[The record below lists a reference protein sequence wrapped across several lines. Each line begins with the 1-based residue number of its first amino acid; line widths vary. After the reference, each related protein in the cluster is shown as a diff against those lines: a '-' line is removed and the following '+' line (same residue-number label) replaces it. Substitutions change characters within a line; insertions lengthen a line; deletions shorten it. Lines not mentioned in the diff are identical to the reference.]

1 MPNNN
6 KDSRGSSKSKKSRM
20 EKLAELS
27 SKLTKKRGG
36 NDGGRSDSDQ
46 SGDEVDEAGKLN
58 LKQYREM
65 LAKMYPSHY
74 MKERVEL
81 TQSPV
86 RRSKRLANQDPD
98 EENVVL
104 GVRESEETPRA
115 KGRSGRKRRPVKTKR
130 GPKSKRSK
138 SEERRDSSS
147 ESSDEE
153 EEEYEP
159 ESSSDDSVSTT
170 EAMDQMSRKGFNII
184 FMMGG
189 EGETDGDYEDEME
202 EDSEYSDEDESESDD
217 SEDESDDEALC
228 SEEGAISDAK
238 ALEQI
243 KAVLDA
249 MPEDARKNGVCKS
262 MVEEYDRLKK
272 KYEKSL
278 TKKSKKE
285 KSKNARQFK
294 GLLKEKNVMNDMQYF
309 KNKMTPAQQQLV
321 IRQLEEVK
329 EHCMVEKPYRIQLL
343 GAEIP
348 PEYKAVAYKKV
359 STLRYMEPGGGEYY
373 KMKQWVDTFMQ
384 IPFGQYKNLP
394 CTISDGIDTCS
405 EFMQRATATLD
416 DAVYGMNDAKYQIMQ
431 LVGQWITNP
440 SAAGTAL
447 AIKGPMGTGK
457 TTLVKDG
464 ISKILGRDFAFIALG
479 GATDS
484 SFLEGHSYT
493 YEGAVWGKIVD
504 ILVQSK
510 SMNPVIFLDELDKV
524 SSTPKGEEIIGI
536 LTHLTDTSQNSKF
549 HDKYF
554 SEIDFDLS
562 RCLFI
567 FSYNDESMVNP
578 ILRDRMY
585 RVETTGYKSDDKI
598 AIANK
603 YLLPKIREQVKIEE
617 GQILIPDG
625 TLAHIIEHLTE
636 DEKGVRNLKR
646 CLEIIYTKL
655 NLYRLMKPES
665 ELFNKA
671 KSIEVKFPM
680 TVTTEVVD
688 KLIEKREDK
697 PWLHGMYI

>member
-1 MPNNN
+1 MPTN
-6 KDSRGSSKSKKSRM
+6 KDTRGSSKARKSRS
-20 EKLAELS
+20 EKLAEMS
-27 SKLTKKRGG
+27 SKLTKKRAG
-36 NDGGRSDSDQ
+36 NDGGKSDSDH
-46 SGDEVDEAGKLN
+46 SEDEVDENGKLN

-65 LAKMYPSHY
+65 LAKMYPSRH
-74 MKERVEL
+74 MREKADA
-81 TQSPV
+81 TSSPI
-86 RRSKRLANQDPD
+86 RRSKRLANQDPE

-104 GVRESEETPRA
+104 GVKDKEEASPRA
-115 KGRSGRKRRPVKTKR
+115 RSNGGRKRRPVKTKR

-138 SEERRDSSS
+138 SEERKDSSS
-147 ESSDEE
+147 ESSEEDEE
-153 EEEYEP
+153 LYEQD
-159 ESSSDDSVSTT
+159 SSSDDSVSTT
-170 EAMDQMSRKGFNII
+170 EAMEQMSRKGFNII

-189 EGETDGDYEDEME
+189 EGETDEDYEDEME
-202 EDSEYSDEDESESDD
+202 EDSEYSDEEESETDD
-217 SEDESDDEALC
+217 SDYDEEEAPS
-228 SEEGAISDAK
+228 SEEGAISDVK

-243 KAVLDA
+243 KSVLDA

-262 MVEEYDRLKK
+262 MVEEYERLKK
-272 KYEKSL
+272 QYEKSL

-343 GAEIP
+343 SAEIP

-405 EFMQRATATLD
+405 EFMQKATATLD

-567 FSYNDESMVNP
+567 FSYNDESLVNP

-617 GQILIPDG
+617 GQIIIPDS
-625 TLAHIIEHLTE
+625 TLAHIIERLTE
-636 DEKGVRNLKR
+636 NEKGVRNLKR

-655 NLYRLMKPES
+655 NLYRLMKPDS

-688 KLIEKREDK
+688 KLIEKNEDK

>member
-1 MPNNN
+1 MPSS
-6 KDSRGSSKSKKSRM
+6 KDSRGSSKGRKSRM
-20 EKLAELS
+20 EKLAEMS
-27 SKLTKKRGG
+27 SKLSKKRGG
-36 NDGGRSDSDQ
+36 NDGGRSDSDN
-46 SGDEVDEAGKLN
+46 SGDEVDENGKLN

-65 LAKMYPSHY
+65 LSKIYPSRH
-74 MKERVEL
+74 MKEKVEA
-81 TQSPV
+81 TPSPV
-86 RRSKRLANQDPD
+86 RRSKRLAKQEPD
-98 EENVVL
+98 DENVVL
-104 GVRESEETPRA
+104 GVKEHEESSPRT
-115 KGRSGRKRRPVKTKR
+115 KTRSGRKRRPVKSKS
-130 GPKSKRSK
+130 GPKTKRSK

-147 ESSDEE
+147 ESAEEDED
-153 EEEYEP
+153 EYEP

-189 EGETDGDYEDEME
+189 EGETDEDYEDEME
-202 EDSEYSDEDESESDD
+202 EDSEYSEEEESDSDD
-217 SEDESDDEALC
+217 SDEDDDETPC

-243 KAVLDA
+243 KSVLDA

-262 MVEEYDRLKK
+262 MVDEYERLKK
-272 KYEKSL
+272 RYEKSL

-294 GLLKEKNVMNDMQYF
+294 GLLKEKNVMNDIQYF
-309 KNKMTPAQQQLV
+309 KTKMTPAQQQLV

-343 GAEIP
+343 GADIP

-394 CTISDGIDTCS
+394 CTIDDGIDTCS
-405 EFMQRATATLD
+405 EFMQQATATLD
-416 DAVYGMNDAKYQIMQ
+416 EAVYGMNDAKYQIMQ

-440 SAAGTAL
+440 SATGTAL

-567 FSYNDESMVNP
+567 FSYNDESLVNP

-585 RVETTGYKSDDKI
+585 RVETTGYNSSDKI
-598 AIANK
+598 AIANR

-617 GQILIPDG
+617 GQILIPDD
-625 TLAHIIEHLTE
+625 TLAHIIERLTE
-636 DEKGVRNLKR
+636 GEKGVRNLKR

-655 NLYRLMKPES
+655 NLYRLMKPDS

-671 KSIEVKFPM
+671 KSLEVKFPM

-697 PWLHGMYI
+697 SWLHGMYI